1 MNTTKLWNST
11 STASAHT
18 MRFTAQTLSHQT
30 LCEAAI
36 CKELEEIRQ
45 SAEKDERIR
54 KIYADALWKKM
65 TRRLIDADKLKDW
78 LYNMPYYNDS
88 LNDRTDI
95 RDHIDQMPAVQAI
108 PLKWLKEQI
117 ELASSNGEDDYANAI
132 DWTVTKWLTEVE
144 DGQAD

>member
-1 MNTTKLWNST
+1 M
-11 STASAHT
+11 
-18 MRFTAQTLSHQT
+18 
-30 LCEAAI
+30 
-36 CKELEEIRQ
+36 
-45 SAEKDERIR
+45 
-54 KIYADALWKKM
+54 
-65 TRRLIDADKLKDW
+65 RLIDADKLKDW

-88 LNDRTDI
+88 INDRTYI
-95 RDHIDQMPAVQAI
+95 RDHIDQMPTVQAI